1 VKKYHVN
8 LTNTSHEELRKI
20 AINSR
25 FGVFEG
31 RRHTKIKTK
40 GGEFVTEIPRH
51 NPLNKWTA
59 RGIVEAMIAHGAN
72 IDLS

>member
-1 VKKYHVN
+1 MKKYHVN
-8 LTNTSHEELRKI
+8 LANASHKELRKI
-20 AINSR
+20 AINSG

-40 GGEFVTEIPRH
+40 DGEFIAEIPRH

-59 RGIVEAMIAHGAN
+59 TGIVEAMIAHGAD
-72 IDLS
+72 IDLN